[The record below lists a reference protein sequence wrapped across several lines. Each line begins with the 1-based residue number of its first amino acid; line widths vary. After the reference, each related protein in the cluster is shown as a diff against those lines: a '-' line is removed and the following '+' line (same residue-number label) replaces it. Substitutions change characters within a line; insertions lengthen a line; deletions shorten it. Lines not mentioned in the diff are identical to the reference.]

1 MYKFCDPV
9 VVASSSETGPQVYE
23 CEGGGY
29 QVDPAT
35 ISSSPIRSALAGVDN
50 MCGAMHFLMHRTFR
64 RITDLDPQERAG
76 YYNQFSKK
84 RRGGRGS
91 GGGDATWG
99 RAEFSEMM
107 EYTSARRGGRGK
119 GKSSRR
125 GRGQGGRGR
134 GHGKWRPFRGRGKRS
149 K

>member
-1 MYKFCDPV
+1 MH
-9 VVASSSETGPQVYE
+9 
-23 CEGGGY
+23 
-29 QVDPAT
+29 
-35 ISSSPIRSALAGVDN
+35 IL
-50 MCGAMHFLMHRTFR
+50 MCRTFR

-84 RRGGRGS
+84 RRGGRGG

-107 EYTSARRGGRGK
+107 DYTSTRRGR

-125 GRGQGGRGR
+125 GRGQGGGRGR
-134 GHGKWRPFRGRGKRS
+134 GRGKWRMFRGRGKRS